1 MSLPREL
8 EHVVVLMLENQSF
21 DSASAA
27 NSAFRVDRLG
37 VRVPALLI
45 SPWVRKGHVDRRTY
59 DHTSLLATVKAL
71 FDLPEFLTRRD
82 TQAHTFDDTNFLDA
96 PRGPDSNMP
105 SNLGALLPGKTA
117 TGFHASTKIS
127 DLQRSFLALRTGL
140 GGDAPQF
147 SAGVLPDRGESQA
160 P

>member
-21 DSASAA
+21 ESASAA
-27 NSAFRVDRLG
+27 NSTVRVDRLG

-82 TQAHTFDDTNFLDA
+82 TRAHTFDDTNFLDA
-96 PRGPDSNMP
+96 RRGPD
-105 SNLGALLPGKTA
+105 

-127 DLQRSFLALRTGL
+127 DLQRSLLALRTGL

>member
-1 MSLPREL
+1 MSLSREL
-8 EHVVVLMLENQSF
+8 EHSTF
-21 DSASAA
+21 G
-27 NSAFRVDRLG
+27 VDRLG

-96 PRGPDSNMP
+96 PRGPDNNMP
-105 SNLGALLPGKTA
+105 SDLGALLPGTTA

-147 SAGVLPDRGESQA
+147 SAGVLPDRGKSQA